1 MGGLVGCVGG
11 LCCGVWCCRGF
22 CVFCGV
28 FWLFFVFVFFVV
40 FVVGVMVVLG
50 EGFCGEGLLWCV
62 RGLYRALKVFMVCW
76 GGWLGGCCYVSVV
89 FWLWCV
95 VCVVV

>member
-1 MGGLVGCVGG
+1 MWFWFFLFWFLCGFGARGVVVGGLVGCVGG

-62 RGLYRALKVFMVCW
+62 KGL
-76 GGWLGGCCYVSVV
+76 
-89 FWLWCV
+89 
-95 VCVVV
+95 